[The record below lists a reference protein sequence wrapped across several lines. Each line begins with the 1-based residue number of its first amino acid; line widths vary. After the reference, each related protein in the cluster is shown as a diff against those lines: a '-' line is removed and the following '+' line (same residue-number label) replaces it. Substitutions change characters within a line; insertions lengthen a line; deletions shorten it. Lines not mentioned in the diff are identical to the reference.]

1 MAIVWD
7 CRRLA
12 RQHTLVAA
20 AKILYCCSGIAT
32 TPKNKKCSGQFIHT
46 KRKAQFFGFSKQE
59 AIVVFWRYL
68 HSFCTRRNLFTCIFS
83 GMRNSFTLC
92 SIVFRGRNTLTS
104 IQYGDHMCAHR
115 LGYTNNVVTNAAGH
129 VCLPLGHSKHCGK
142 DFTNQK
148 RLILFRLIE
157 NCDPQFISF
166 NLGLGQ
172 YGRS

>member
-1 MAIVWD
+1 MLWAIYSHKTESAILWFLKIGSYS
-7 CRRLA
+7 RFLA
-12 RQHTLVAA
+12 
-20 AKILYCCSGIAT
+20 
-32 TPKNKKCSGQFIHT
+32 
-46 KRKAQFFGFSKQE
+46 
-59 AIVVFWRYL
+59 
-68 HSFCTRRNLFTCIFS
+68 LFTQFLHASQFVQMHFS
-83 GMRNSFTLC
+83 GARNSFTLC